1 MQWWEASVTAEDRT
15 APSELIDLDMA
26 ISRLNVQSDS

>member
-1 MQWWEASVTAEDRT
+1 MVGSFCTAEDRT
-15 APSELIDLDMA
+15 APSELIDLDMD